1 MKYDPQVHQRRS
13 IRLTEYDYSQAGA
26 YFITICTYNGV
37 LFLQSERVQ
46 AVVRSSWHDLP
57 ARFPTIAL
65 DEFTVMPNHIHG
77 IMFLK
82 GAASSAGTLRGAAG
96 SAPTLGGVVRA
107 FKSISAIGA
116 NRILDRSGQPFWQRN
131 YYEHIIRDEDE
142 LYALREYIR
151 DNPLNWQADPDNP
164 SNQ

>member
-1 MKYDPQVHQRRS
+1 MKYDPQLHQRRS

-26 YFITICTYNGV
+26 YFITICTYNGA
-37 LFLQSERVQ
+37 LFLQSERIQGVLC
-46 AVVRSSWHDLP
+46 STWHDLP
-57 ARFPTIAL
+57 ARFPTIAM
-65 DEFTVMPNHIHG
+65 DEFAVMPNHIHG
-77 IMFLK
+77 IIFLK
-82 GAASSAGTLRGAAG
+82 GAVSSAGTLGGAAS

-142 LYALREYIR
+142 LHALREYIC
-151 DNPLNWQADPDNP
+151 DNPLNWETDPDNP